1 MPNDTMLISL
11 LHQGAHYDL
20 IKPYK
25 QDIIQNHKRFAEF
38 NDMEYRLYGDEVPY
52 RYNLVGRTFSE
63 YDIRL
68 NIIGSLPGIVKLYTI
83 LSAIEDYPNITYF
96 VFADFDSVF
105 MEYKKLDDDDNYLIK
120 HQSYRNH
127 VLTVS
132 CRQQP
137 YLYDTSFLYYYCMYT
152 GMTFEDIKTLRY
164 RYNSGLVILHRDTI
178 TETMVND
185 YVNFCIDIHKHK
197 QQYYMS
203 KAEKTHAMTLPYNEV
218 GINNS
223 EHNLFHPSDEVFFQ
237 WLQIRIKSS
246 DDYVA
251 ELKPSWNQTN
261 TDPDYING
269 DDNIS
274 GVYHAHCI
282 NKETIPTMLELSNV

>member
-1 MPNDTMLISL
+1 MLISL
-11 LHQGAHYDL
+11 LHQGVHYDL

-38 NDMEYRLYGDEVPY
+38 NDIEYRLYGDEVPY

-63 YDIRL
+63 YNIPL

-96 VFADFDSVF
+96 VFADFDSIF
-105 MEYKKLDDDDNYLIK
+105 MEYKKLDDADNCLID
-120 HQSYRNH
+120 QQTYRKH

-132 CRQQP
+132 CRQKP

-185 YVNFCIDIHKHK
+185 YVNFCIDINKHK
-197 QQYYMS
+197 QQYYIS
-203 KAEKTHAMTLPYNEV
+203 EPEKTHAMTLPYDEV
-218 GINNS
+218 GIS
-223 EHNLFHPSDEVFFQ
+223 DTKHNLFHPSDEVFFQ
-237 WLQIRIKSS
+237 WLQMRIKSS
-246 DDYVA
+246 DDYIA

-261 TDPDYING
+261 TDPNYINS
-269 DDNIS
+269 DEIS
-274 GVYHAHCI
+274 DVYHVHCI
-282 NKETIPTMLELSNV
+282 NKESIPTMLELSNV